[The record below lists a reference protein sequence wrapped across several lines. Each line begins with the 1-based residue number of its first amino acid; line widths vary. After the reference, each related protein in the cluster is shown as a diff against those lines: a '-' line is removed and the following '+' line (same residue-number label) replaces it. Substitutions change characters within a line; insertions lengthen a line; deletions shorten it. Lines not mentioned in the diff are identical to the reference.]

1 MGAPIRGTTPPNPSS
16 ELERL
21 RNAVG
26 VYFPVYETRLTP
38 QSLLLLVHADPAT
51 LEERFDR
58 LRQELWTQYYIPT
71 IRRDRGEFIVE
82 VIRRPR
88 TKTWSSWTN
97 LVLLVLTVATTVAA
111 GGFLWLAYVG
121 GNHLVASDFFWGGL
135 TFALPLMG
143 ILGIHELAHYVVARH
158 HHVEAS
164 VPYFIPLPP
173 PFVLFGTF
181 GAFISLREPIPSK
194 KALLDIG
201 ASGPLAGFAV
211 AIPVTALGMFL
222 SAHAPV
228 LSVANCGPSVL
239 GVSYGNLTFGT
250 SLFWFALSKF
260 VPVAFLNL
268 HPVALAGWVGLLVT
282 AMNLLPTSQLDGGH
296 VFRAL
301 LGDRYRW
308 VSWAGIIA
316 LFGMGIL
323 YSGWFIFALLLL
335 FMGARHPPPLND
347 ITPLDRKRWAVG
359 GVAVLILVS
368 AFVIIPLST
377 PTGNYNVTTSAVSA
391 QVNATQGMQGN
402 ASLTIVNS
410 DEISHGYLFSA
421 EINVVEG
428 NVSGAIRPLPPAELA
443 SFELNSTW
451 TILFPNGNQTTIR
464 GTGNFTLPEAS
475 YVKIDAG
482 QQSTVVVI
490 YSNPK
495 QASVSFTVG
504 VTELCG
510 FGGSAQAFHFDVT

>member
-1 MGAPIRGTTPPNPSS
+1 LGIPGRTAIPSNPPT

-21 RNAVG
+21 RSSVG
-26 VYFPVYETRLTP
+26 VYFPVYETRVTP

-51 LEERFDR
+51 LEDRFDR
-58 LRQELWTQYYIPT
+58 LRQELWVQQYVPQ
-71 IRRDRGEFIVE
+71 IRRDRGEYLIE
-82 VIRRPR
+82 VVRRPR
-88 TKTWSSWTN
+88 TKAWSSWTN
-97 LVLLVLTVATTVAA
+97 LILLGLTVVTTVAA

-121 GNHLVASDFFWGGL
+121 GSRLVPADFFWGGL

-211 AIPVTALGMFL
+211 AIPVTALGMYL

-239 GVSYGNLTFGT
+239 GVNYGNLAFGV
-250 SLFWFALSKF
+250 SLFWVVLSKF
-260 VPVAFLNL
+260 VPVALVNL

-301 LGDRYRW
+301 LGERYRW
-308 VSWAGIIA
+308 VSWAGIIGLLGLG
-316 LFGMGIL
+316 LF
-323 YSGWFIFALLLL
+323 YQGWLIFAVLLLL
-335 FMGARHPPPLND
+335 MGARHPPPLND
-347 ITPLDRKRWAVG
+347 LTPLDPKRWAVG
-359 GVAVLILVS
+359 ALAVAILVS
-368 AFVIIPLST
+368 AFVIVPLAT
-377 PTGNYNVTTSAVSA
+377 PTGAYSVSTNTMSEKLA
-391 QVNATQGMQGN
+391 ANQGMRANAT
-402 ASLTIVNS
+402 LTIVNN
-410 DEISHGYLFSA
+410 DIVSHGYLFSA
-421 EINVVEG
+421 EIDQVQG
-428 NVSGAIRPLPPAELA
+428 NVSGTIGPLPPSNLSA
-443 SFELNSTW
+443 FERNSTW
-451 TILFPNGNQTTIR
+451 LLIFPNGNQTTIS
-464 GTGNFTLPEAS
+464 GTGNFSLPAAS
-475 YVKIDAG
+475 YTMIRAG
-482 QQSTVVVI
+482 EQATLQIVYT
-490 YSNPK
+490 NPT
-495 QASVSFTVG
+495 QASVAFTVE
-504 VTELCG
+504 VNELCG
-510 FGGSAQAFHFDVT
+510 YGSYDAYHFDVT

>member
-1 MGAPIRGTTPPNPSS
+1 MGAPGRSALPPQAPT
-16 ELERL
+16 ELERI
-21 RNAVG
+21 RASVA

-58 LRQELWTQYYIPT
+58 LRQEMWVQQYIPQ
-71 IRRDRGEFIVE
+71 IRRDRGEYIVE
-82 VIRRPR
+82 VVRRPR
-88 TKTWSSWTN
+88 SRAWSRWTN
-97 LVLLVLTVATTVAA
+97 LVLLAATIVTTVAA

-121 GNHLVASDFFWGGL
+121 GNHLVADDFLWGGL

-228 LSVANCGPSVL
+228 LSVANCGPSFA
-239 GVSYGNLTFGT
+239 GVNYGNLSFGA
-250 SLFWFALSKF
+250 SLFWWVLSKF
-260 VPVAFLNL
+260 VPVALVNL

-301 LGDRYRW
+301 LGERYRW
-308 VSWAGIIA
+308 VSWAGIIG
-316 LFGMGIL
+316 LLGLGLL
-323 YSGWFIFALLLL
+323 YQGWLIFAVLLLV
-335 FMGARHPPPLND
+335 MGARHPPPLND
-347 ITPLDRKRWAVG
+347 LTPLDAKRWAVG
-359 GVAVLILVS
+359 AVAVVILVS
-368 AFVIIPLST
+368 AFVIVPLSQ
-377 PTGNYNVTTSAVSA
+377 PTGTFSVTTSASSTNLTA
-391 QVNATQGMQGN
+391 SQGMRAN
-402 ASLTIVNS
+402 SSVTVANS
-410 DEISHGYLFSA
+410 DLIPHGYLFSA
-421 EINVVEG
+421 SIDDVLG
-428 NVSGAIRPLPPAELA
+428 NVSGTIESLPPAQLA
-443 SFELNSTW
+443 AFEANASWVVTL
-451 TILFPNGNQTTIR
+451 PNGNQSTFS
-464 GTGNFTLPEAS
+464 GTGNFTIPVGDYSMIGPGHQGTL
-475 YVKIDAG
+475 D
-482 QQSTVVVI
+482 VVFAD
-490 YSNPK
+490 SR
-495 QASVSFTVG
+495 QASVSFTITVS
-504 VTELCG
+504 ELCG
-510 FGGSAQAFHFDVT
+510 FGSAQSFHFNVT